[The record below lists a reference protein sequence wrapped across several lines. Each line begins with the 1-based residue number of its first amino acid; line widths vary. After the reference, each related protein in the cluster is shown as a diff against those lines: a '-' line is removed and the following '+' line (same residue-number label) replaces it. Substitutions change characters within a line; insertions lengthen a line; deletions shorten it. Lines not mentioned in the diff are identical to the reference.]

1 MGSPTRL
8 PPPTVPRQ
16 PIRVRPVTQQTT
28 ATTRLVTRPTLAP
41 QKAPEQP
48 RQSVP
53 ASTNAIPNAPAKP
66 ETPGSTFFV
75 FQPFNQPQAAS
86 APFRTPVNHNAF
98 EVKPAGAAPA
108 LQPIQL
114 QQQPARQAPV
124 VQQPRPA
131 QVFQQQPA
139 RPAPV
144 VQQPRP
150 AQVFQQQRPAQVFQ
164 QQRPAQVAQQ
174 PRPAP
179 VVQQPRPVVP
189 QRLQVTQQQAT
200 QPQRIPA
207 QVQLQPQQFPTRQ
220 QGVPQ
225 ASVQASRPNPNVHSS
240 SLVSSP

>member
-53 ASTNAIPNAPAKP
+53 VSTNAIPNAPAKP
-66 ETPGSTFFV
+66 EAPGSPFFV

-114 QQQPARQAPV
+114 QPQPARQAPV

-164 QQRPAQVAQQ
+164 QPRPAQVAQQ